1 MIRKNNEQT
10 IILSRGLTDIIKFFA
25 AIMVAFG
32 HYASHAINFSTSPA
46 YRVTVMF
53 AGNVGVALFFFLS
66 GYGLMMSERK
76 SHLAL
81 WPFIKRRISKVYLPV
96 ILVSFVWQLILWPS
110 GAGWERLP
118 HLLYATFWGFS
129 DGILWFVKAILI
141 CYALFRIYLA
151 FNKVNRGRV
160 QVTLLLIGTA
170 VVYAVVYILF
180 EGWAAISIPL
190 FSLGILVAD
199 YNKICWRIVRS
210 WWLVMVVL
218 GVTIIMVG
226 LYLWKGN
233 LYLHS
238 LTDWY
243 VIMVLLIVCAIFHIE
258 IKVPSW
264 MGSISY
270 DVYIT
275 HNKVINYL
283 KPIYSNIGLLHF
295 LIGAIIAAA
304 ASYSIRKLLRI

>member
-151 FNKVNRGRV
+151 FNKVNRGE
-160 QVTLLLIGTA
+160 GT
-170 VVYAVVYILF
+170 
-180 EGWAAISIPL
+180 SHTP
-190 FSLGILVAD
+190 AD
-199 YNKICWRIVRS
+199 WHSR
-210 WWLVMVVL
+210 
-218 GVTIIMVG
+218 G
-226 LYLWKGN
+226 L
-233 LYLHS
+233 
-238 LTDWY
+238 
-243 VIMVLLIVCAIFHIE
+243 C
-258 IKVPSW
+258 
-264 MGSISY
+264 GSIY
-270 DVYIT
+270 TFRRLGGNQHPAFFVRNT
-275 HNKVINYL
+275 CCRL
-283 KPIYSNIGLLHF
+283 Q
-295 LIGAIIAAA
+295 
-304 ASYSIRKLLRI
+304 